1 MSGLRFID
9 ASVRKLVK
17 IALKED
23 IGARDITS
31 QILIPPDL
39 KAEGEILVKEE
50 GVLAGGEVS
59 RLAFET
65 ADPSLR
71 VKVLR
76 RDGSRVRKGEKVME
90 IKGSAAGM
98 LKAERV
104 ALNFLQRL
112 SGIATQTSHYVRA
125 VEGLPVK
132 IMDTRKTTP
141 GLRRLE
147 KHAVRMGGGVNHRL
161 GLYDGVIIKD
171 NHLRLCRGLGM
182 SLTDIVLQAKQ
193 KASRRMDVEV
203 EAKNLGEV
211 REALD
216 AGADIVMLDNM
227 SIEEMK
233 AAVELAAGR
242 VPLEASGGVSLR
254 NVRAIAET
262 GVSMISV
269 GALTHSS
276 PSLDVSLEIYPR
288 RQRPQ

>member
-1 MSGLRFID
+1 M
-9 ASVRKLVK
+9 
-17 IALKED
+17 ALKED
-23 IGARDITS
+23 IGPRDVTS

-39 KAEGEILVKEE
+39 KAKGEILVKEE
-50 GVLAGGEVS
+50 GILAGTEVS
-59 RLAFET
+59 RLVFKT

-90 IKGSAAGM
+90 ITGSAASL
-98 LKAERV
+98 LKAERA

-112 SGIATQTSHYVRA
+112 SGIATQASCYVRA

-171 NHLRLCRGLGM
+171 NHLRLCWSLGL
-182 SLTDIVLQAKQ
+182 SLTDIVLRAKQ
-193 KASRRMDVEV
+193 EAPRKMGVEV

-211 REALD
+211 QEALD

-262 GVSMISV
+262 GVDMISI
-269 GALTHSS
+269 GALTHSAS
-276 PSLDVSLEIYPR
+276 SLDINLEIYPR
-288 RQRPQ
+288 RQKPQ